1 MTQMHN
7 MSIIFAAV
15 GLKLTCGAILLS
27 WFWPE
32 RAFIRVFHF
41 SLTPFSAWKYDDML
55 LDAKEEDNFK
65 VILQIMNYLSTPHLF
80 LHANEE
86 IRIKSSLR
94 HKLEL
99 FGHYFTDTGF
109 LMTEF

>member
-1 MTQMHN
+1 MKKIHN
-7 MSIIFAAV
+7 MSIMSITDLRCNFIV
-15 GLKLTCGAILLS
+15 MILTRTGLHSI
-27 WFWPE
+27 
-32 RAFIRVFHF
+32 FHF
-41 SLTPFSAWKYDDML
+41 SLTPAWKYDDKL

-86 IRIKSSLR
+86 IRIKTSLW

-99 FGHYFTDTGF
+99 YGHYFTDTGF
-109 LMTEF
+109 LMT